1 MPYHLNH
8 DLLGQVSNLGNVT
21 RAFRACAR
29 GKRGSRGYQLMQMQL
44 ARELVAMS
52 HQLASGD
59 WPWQAYNSFV
69 VCDPKRRTIYAAPFR
84 DRVVH
89 HAIHQVIAPLI
100 EPLIPPNSWACR
112 KTMGSRNAVS
122 ALTAT
127 LKKLGNERYTVK
139 LDVANYFASIS
150 HEVLGQMLRRV
161 MPDPS
166 LDILLASLLSSHPE
180 YARCRRGIPLGNLT
194 SQLFANF
201 YLSPVDHLA
210 ARHEGDVFYI
220 RYMDDMV
227 LVGASKKTVLD
238 LKDQIVALCQRELRL
253 KIPVRKTVHLASDPV
268 PFLGFVLYGTG
279 YHVLARTKRRHRR
292 KVNKLTKA
300 GKRASEIAAVVE
312 SFAAFANLD
321 DALRMVSNSTTVTSG
336 GRPKA

>member
-1 MPYHLNH
+1 
-8 DLLGQVSNLGNVT
+8 
-21 RAFRACAR
+21 
-29 GKRGSRGYQLMQMQL
+29 MQL
-44 ARELVAMS
+44 QLSSELAAMS
-52 HQLASGD
+52 LELARGD

-89 HAIHQVIAPLI
+89 HAIHQVIAPEI

-112 KTMGSRNAVS
+112 KTKGSRNAVAS
-122 ALTAT
+122 LAT
-127 LKKLGNERYTVK
+127 VLERLGKDRYTVK

-150 HEVLGQMLRRV
+150 HEVLSEMLRRA

-166 LDILLASLLSSHPE
+166 LGTLLGSLLSSHPD
-180 YARCRRGIPLGNLT
+180 YARSQRGIPLGNLT

-210 ARHEGDVFYI
+210 QERNSDVFYI

-227 LVGASKKTVLD
+227 LVGTNKKAVLD
-238 LKDQIVALCQRELRL
+238 LKDDIVTLVEGQLRL
-253 KIPVRKTVHLASDPV
+253 KIPVRKTVHLAADPV
-268 PFLGFVLYGTG
+268 PFLGFVLDGTG

-292 KVNKLTKA
+292 SVKKMQK
-300 GKRASEIAAVVE
+300 GGQRASQIAAVVE
-312 SFAAFANLD
+312 SFTAFSNLD
-321 DALRMVSNSTTVTSG
+321 DALREALSSTTLTTG
-336 GRPKA
+336 KPPNA